1 MKTMLDISE
10 LEIELLEEMEDT
22 VLEEVEKFK
31 LNFIS

>member
-22 VLEEVEKFK
+22 ILEEVEKFK
-31 LNFIS
+31 LNFIN